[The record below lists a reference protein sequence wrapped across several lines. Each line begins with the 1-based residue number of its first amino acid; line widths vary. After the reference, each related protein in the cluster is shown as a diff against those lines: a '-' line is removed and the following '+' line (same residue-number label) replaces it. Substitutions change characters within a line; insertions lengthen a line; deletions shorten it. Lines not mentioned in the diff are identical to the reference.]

1 MNNELVPQKPKDTAL
16 VPITQ
21 KAKEYVRDSR
31 AASTRKTYRQAWD
44 SFCAWC
50 KVHHLESFPATPETV
65 SLYISDMAENKK
77 PSTITKH
84 VAAISVA
91 HQFKNHKPPTR
102 TTLVR
107 ATLQGIKRTKGI
119 AKTKKAPVRVIHL
132 WHLSEVLPKNLR
144 GVRDKAIFLVG
155 YAGAFRRSEL
165 VAVNVE
171 DLTFVEEGVRI
182 RVRRSKTD
190 QEGKGHIKDIGYAI
204 NAANCP
210 VKALKKWLEESG
222 ITEGAVFRS
231 VNRGGNICNER
242 LSNQSV
248 ALVVKEVMK
257 ALGCDPDE
265 FSGHS
270 LRAGMVTDSLKQ
282 GIQTQ
287 IIRQVTG
294 HRSESTLAEYI
305 READTFGYKITEKLG
320 L

>member
-1 MNNELVPQKPKDTAL
+1 MNKELELKNNAATL
-16 VPITQ
+16 VPIAQ
-21 KAKEYVRDSR
+21 KAKNYVLDSR

-44 SFCAWC
+44 NFCVWC
-50 KVHHLESFPATPETV
+50 KDHHLESLPATPETV
-65 SLYISDMAENKK
+65 AMYVADLAEYMK
-77 PSTITKH
+77 PSTINKH
-84 VAAISVA
+84 VAAISVS
-91 HQFKNHKPPTR
+91 HQFKNMKPPTQ
-102 TTLVR
+102 TPQVR
-107 ATLQGIKRTKGI
+107 ATLQGIKRTKGV
-119 AKTKKAPVRVIHL
+119 AKNKKAPVRVIHL
-132 WHLSEVLPKNLR
+132 WHLSEVLPDNLR
-144 GVRDKAIFLVG
+144 GVRDKALFLVG

-165 VAVNVE
+165 VALNVE

-190 QEGKGHIKDIGYAI
+190 QEGRGHIKDIGYAI

-210 VKALKKWLEESG
+210 VKALKVWLQESG

-231 VNRGGNICNER
+231 VNRGGNLCNER
-242 LSNQSV
+242 LSAQSV
-248 ALVVKEVMK
+248 ALIVKEVMK
-257 ALGCDPDE
+257 GLGADPDE

-270 LRAGMVTDSLKQ
+270 LRAGMVTDSLKM

-305 READTFGYKITEKLG
+305 RESDTFGYKITEKLG

>member
-1 MNNELVPQKPKDTAL
+1 MNKEIEPVHKDQSLVPMA
-16 VPITQ
+16 Q

-31 AASTRKTYRQAWD
+31 AESTRRTYRKAWD
-44 SFCAWC
+44 HFCDWC
-50 KVHHLESFPATPETV
+50 ARHSLESLPATPETV
-65 SLYISDMAENKK
+65 ALYVADLAERLK
-77 PSTITKH
+77 PSTIEKH

-91 HQFKNHKPPTR
+91 HQSKNLASPTR
-102 TTLVR
+102 TPLVR
-107 ATLQGIKRTKGI
+107 STLQGVRRIKGV

-132 WHLSEVLPKNLR
+132 WHLSEVLSDNLK
-144 GVRDKAIFLVG
+144 GVRDKAIFLIG
-155 YAGAFRRSEL
+155 YSGAFRRSEL
-165 VAVNVE
+165 VAV
-171 DLTFVEEGVRI
+171 DLSDLQFVDEGVRI

-190 QEGKGHIKDIGYAI
+190 QEGKGHIKDIGHAI

-210 VKALKKWLEESG
+210 VKALKAWIEQAA
-222 ITEGAVFRS
+222 ITEGPLFRS
-231 VNRGGNICNER
+231 VNRGGRVSDKR
-242 LSNQSV
+242 LSAQSV
-248 ALVVKEVMK
+248 ALVVKQVMK
-257 ALGCDPDE
+257 ALGADPAE

-270 LRAGMVTDSLKQ
+270 LRAGLVTDSLKQ

>member
-1 MNNELVPQKPKDTAL
+1 MNKIEAIKSDNAL
-16 VPITQ
+16 VPISQ

-44 SFCAWC
+44 YFCRWC
-50 KVHHLESFPATPETV
+50 ADHKLASSPASPETV
-65 SLYISDMAENKK
+65 ALYITDMADHMR

-91 HQFKNHKPPTR
+91 HQFKNLKSPTQS
-102 TTLVR
+102 TLVR
-107 ATLQGIKRTKGI
+107 ATLQGIKRTKGV

-132 WHLSEVLPKNLR
+132 WHLSEVLPKKLR
-144 GVRDKAIFLVG
+144 GVRDKALFLIG
-155 YAGAFRRSEL
+155 YAGAMRRSEI
-165 VAVNVE
+165 VAINVN
-171 DLTFVEEGVRI
+171 DLSFVEEGVRI

-210 VKALKKWLEESG
+210 VKALKTWLEQSC

-231 VNRGGNICNER
+231 VNKGGNICNER
-242 LSNQSV
+242 LSAQSV

-257 ALGCDPDE
+257 ALGCDSDE

-270 LRAGMVTDSLKQ
+270 LRSGMVTDALKQ
-282 GIQTQ
+282 GISTQ

-305 READTFGYKITEKLG
+305 READTFGYKVIERLG